1 MNLRRHLK
9 KELCRLTKDHLE
21 KSGVDLNTSG
31 FSPSRASFDYAPNLT
46 LGHYA
51 SNVSMLL
58 AKVLKKKPHDIA
70 GDLKKKI
77 LEYDGIRDKLEK
89 VEIAGAGFLNFFLN
103 SNAFSI
109 FFKERFSIEEWLNSS
124 FKPEEKAA
132 PKKKIHFEFVSANPT
147 GPLNIVSARSA
158 AIGDSICR
166 VLKRTQKQVFKEYY
180 VNDFGNQVQLLGISF
195 AVRYLQ
201 SQGIPAEVPENG
213 YHGEYIKDVLASLL
227 KKSQLPEP
235 LADIQSL
242 KSPGKGTLENWL
254 REAGKF
260 FTPLAIEALL
270 ESHKKDLKDFR
281 VEFDHFFS
289 EKTLHEKN
297 QVEECFQI
305 LSEKGHIYEKDG
317 AFLFKSMAF
326 GDDKDRV
333 LKKSDTA
340 PTYFL
345 SDIAYHLNKFSRG
358 YSRIYDIWG
367 PDHHGYIARL
377 KGALQASLGKEIS
390 QNFEVLIVQQV
401 NLIEQGKSVVMSKRL
416 GQFHS
421 MRDLI
426 DKIPVDVS
434 RYFFVS
440 RSQSQ
445 HLNFD
450 LELALDQSHKNPVYY
465 IQYAHARIH
474 SIFRECVER
483 EIIEKEQEAEVF
495 LEGGLQKSFTAKN
508 LDQWVQKAC
517 RNILLFELLRFVDEL
532 DMISE
537 NREVHKLTTYLY
549 DLAHS
554 FTKFYH
560 HPENKIIRLLE
571 KSNPED
577 LRAEGTALL
586 RICQITA
593 MVLKEGLSL
602 IGIQAPDQM

>member
-9 KELCRLTKDHLE
+9 KELYRLTKDHL
-21 KSGVDLNTSG
+21 KKAGIDLNTSG
-31 FSPSRASFDYAPNLT
+31 FSLSRASFDYAPNLA

-58 AKVLKKKPHDIA
+58 TKVLEKKPHDIA

-77 LEYDGIRDKLEK
+77 LEDSEIKDKLEK

-109 FFKERFSIEEWLNSS
+109 FFEERFSIEEWLDSS
-124 FKPEEKAA
+124 FKPEEKNA
-132 PKKKIHFEFVSANPT
+132 PKKIHFEFVSANPT

-166 VLKRTQKQVFKEYY
+166 VLKRTQKQAFKEYY

-195 AVRYLQ
+195 AARYLQ

-227 KKSQLPEP
+227 KKNQLPEP

-242 KSPGKGTLENWL
+242 RSGGKGVLENWL
-254 REAGKF
+254 REAGQF

-289 EKTLHEKN
+289 EKILHQEN

-305 LSEKGHIYEKDG
+305 LSERGHVYEKDG

-358 YSRIYDIWG
+358 YSHVYDMWG

-377 KGALQASLGKEIS
+377 KGALQASLGEEIS

-450 LELALDQSHKNPVYY
+450 LELALDQSDKNPVYY

-483 EIIEKEQEAEVF
+483 GVIEKRQEAEVF
-495 LEGGLQKSFTAKN
+495 WEGGLQRSFIAKN
-508 LDQWVQKAC
+508 LDQWTQKAY

-560 HPENKIIRLLE
+560 HPENRIIRLLE

-602 IGIQAPDQM
+602 IGIRAPDQM